1 LTFFDSNGKRL
12 TLVGLSDEGT
22 EAGLLG
28 FDGNALATGN
38 GVVRDAFGVAGS
50 ASANPGFGMGV
61 AGADGSTSRLILGS
75 TLDGTTLPSGLELYD
90 GTGTFRTGIQVNPAT
105 DFVGFFSGIYTKTAI
120 NESLI
125 GNAYDNSASYAF
137 LYDSSGNLRNGI
149 EYNPPVN
156 FNGFFS
162 QDASGDVLSLLGN
175 VLATT
180 GILAPND
187 SLMELLDTSGTER
200 LIEFQNSTNEGG
212 VDFNAGST
220 TVQGGW
226 GNP

>member
-1 LTFFDSNGKRL
+1 
-12 TLVGLSDEGT
+12 
-22 EAGLLG
+22 
-28 FDGNALATGN
+28 
-38 GVVRDAFGVAGS
+38 
-50 ASANPGFGMGV
+50 
-61 AGADGSTSRLILGS
+61 TSRLILGS

-220 TVQGGW
+220 TAVYGW
-226 GNP
+226 G